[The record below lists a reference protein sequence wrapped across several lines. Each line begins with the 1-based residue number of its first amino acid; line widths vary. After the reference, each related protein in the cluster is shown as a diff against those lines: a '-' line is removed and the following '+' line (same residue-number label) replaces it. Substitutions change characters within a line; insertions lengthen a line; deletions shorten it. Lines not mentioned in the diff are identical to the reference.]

1 MQFNKEL
8 STAYTVMT
16 EEQQSKADKIME
28 IVSRYYDIP
37 VDIVKSSTRRREVSW
52 ARQVGMFLTL
62 ELLNVTLLNASM
74 QYNRSNHTTSLHA
87 KNTVLDLISYDKKK
101 RSEVQELKDN
111 LTQELES
118 SKEYIKLI
126 ARIRKLNHLP
136 IHIAAKQ
143 LQL

>member
-37 VDIVKSSTRRREVSW
+37 VDIVKSSTRKREVSW

-143 LQL
+143 FQL

>member
-52 ARQVGMFLTL
+52 ARQVAMYFTL
-62 ELLNVTLLNASM
+62 DLLNVTLLNASM

>member
-74 QYNRSNHTTSLHA
+74 YCS
-87 KNTVLDLISYDKKK
+87 
-101 RSEVQELKDN
+101 
-111 LTQELES
+111 
-118 SKEYIKLI
+118 
-126 ARIRKLNHLP
+126 
-136 IHIAAKQ
+136 
-143 LQL
+143 

>member
-37 VDIVKSSTRRREVSW
+37 VDIVKSSTRKREVSW

-101 RSEVQELKDN
+101 KAEILELKNRLIQELDA
-111 LTQELES
+111 T
-118 SKEYIKLI
+118 KEYIKLI
-126 ARIRKLNHLP
+126 AKIRKLNHLP

>member
-37 VDIVKSSTRRREVSW
+37 VDIIKSSTRKREVSW

>member
-126 ARIRKLNHLP
+126 AKIRKLNHLP

>member
-37 VDIVKSSTRRREVSW
+37 VDIVKSSTRKREVSW
-52 ARQVGMFLTL
+52 ARQVAMYFTL
-62 ELLNVTLLNASM
+62 DLLNVTLLNASM

-87 KNTVLDLISYDKKK
+87 KNTVLDIISYDKKK

>member
-16 EEQQSKADKIME
+16 REQQSKADKILAS
-28 IVSRYYDIP
+28 VSQYYNIP
-37 VDIVKSSTRRREVSW
+37 MDLIKSSTRKREVSW

>member
-16 EEQQSKADKIME
+16 EEQQSKADKILAS
-28 IVSRYYDIP
+28 VSQYYNIP
-37 VDIVKSSTRRREVSW
+37 MDLIKSSTRKREVSW

-74 QYNRSNHTTSLHA
+74 QYNRSNHITSLHA

-101 RSEVQELKDN
+101 KAEILELKNRLIQELDA
-111 LTQELES
+111 T
-118 SKEYIKLI
+118 KEYIKLI

>member
-37 VDIVKSSTRRREVSW
+37 VDIVKSSTRKREVSW

>member
-101 RSEVQELKDN
+101 KAEILELKNRLIQELDA
-111 LTQELES
+111 T
-118 SKEYIKLI
+118 KEYIKLI
-126 ARIRKLNHLP
+126 AKIRKLNHLP